1 MDKKIIEVIR
11 KFNHDRDW
19 EQFHTP
25 ENLAK
30 SLVIEAG
37 ELLEE
42 FQWDSKE
49 KSLEGIK
56 DELADVLLYAYM
68 LADKYQLDVEEI
80 MLEKIKK
87 NEKKYPIEQ
96 VKSKSKKYTEY

>member
-49 KSLEGIK
+49 
-56 DELADVLLYAYM
+56 
-68 LADKYQLDVEEI
+68 
-80 MLEKIKK
+80 
-87 NEKKYPIEQ
+87 
-96 VKSKSKKYTEY
+96 

>member
-30 SLVIEAG
+30 SLVIEVG

-96 VKSKSKKYTEY
+96 AKGKSKKYTEY

>member
-1 MDKKIIEVIR
+1 MDKKIIEAIR

-68 LADKYQLDVEEI
+68 LADKYNLDVEEI

-87 NEKKYPIEQ
+87 NDKKYPIE
-96 VKSKSKKYTEY
+96 KSKGKSKKYNEY

>member
-1 MDKKIIEVIR
+1 MDKKIFEAIR

-19 EQFHTP
+19 EQFHTS

-68 LADKYQLDVEEI
+68 LADKYHLDVEEI

-87 NEKKYPIEQ
+87 NDKKYPIE
-96 VKSKSKKYTEY
+96 KSKGKSKKYNEY